1 MKCWVA
7 QYSWS
12 TYELN
17 AHADEYH
24 NKLSVDKNLLH
35 FSFPLTYLQVLGCSN
50 FIQKIA
56 ILLLNNNEWINSVH
70 DSNSSWDQDGTQI
83 NFILFMA
90 ISSAVSLNNISMAFP
105 KQWNKVLPFEFV
117 TKNNNINFKVS
128 YLFLFFNHRIT
139 INSGS
144 SELRGTL

>member
-17 AHADEYH
+17 THADEYH

-35 FSFPLTYLQVLGCSN
+35 FSFPCYLPSGVRLFKFYTEDCN
-50 FIQKIA
+50 FAFKQQRMNKLSA
-56 ILLLNNNEWINSVH
+56 RQQFLLRSRR
-70 DSNSSWDQDGTQI
+70 DSNY
-83 NFILFMA
+83 FILFMA
-90 ISSAVSLNNISMAFP
+90 ISSAVSLNNISIAFP

-117 TKNNNINFKVS
+117 TKKNNINFKVS
-128 YLFLFFNHRIT
+128 YLFLFFNYRIT

-144 SELRGTL
+144 SKLRGTL

>member
-17 AHADEYH
+17 THADEYH

-50 FIQKIA
+50 FIQKIT
-56 ILLLNNNEWINSVH
+56 ILLLNNNEWINSARQQFLLRSRR
-70 DSNSSWDQDGTQI
+70 DSNY
-83 NFILFMA
+83 FILFMA
-90 ISSAVSLNNISMAFP
+90 ISSAVSLNNISIAFP

-117 TKNNNINFKVS
+117 TKKTTS
-128 YLFLFFNHRIT
+128 TSKYHTCFFSST
-139 INSGS
+139 I
-144 SELRGTL
+144 ELQ